1 MFHAAH
7 NRIIITSSDRNPSVL
22 ASRLYFEY
30 SNELQQKTT
39 TNHGLLNGRA
49 NPEEIYLR
57 KVPPLND
64 VDLLDG
70 NVKMVPQMNEI
81 PVDANRIRW

>member
-22 ASRLYFEY
+22 ASRLYFEC

-49 NPEEIYLR
+49 NPEEIYNSRL
-57 KVPPLND
+57 
-64 VDLLDG
+64 
-70 NVKMVPQMNEI
+70 
-81 PVDANRIRW
+81 VDANRIRW